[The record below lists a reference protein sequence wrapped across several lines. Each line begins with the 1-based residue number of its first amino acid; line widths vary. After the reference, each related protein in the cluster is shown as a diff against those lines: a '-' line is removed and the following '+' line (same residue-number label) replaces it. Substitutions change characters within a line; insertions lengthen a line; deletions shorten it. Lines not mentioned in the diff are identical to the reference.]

1 MHGAVENKELL
12 FCNQKEVLFLIHGD
26 VTKEV
31 LFLMYGAVE
40 TRTYYFVTKE
50 VLSNKTV
57 KEPLLSNHGVFKT
70 ESALFSNYG
79 GIENRS
85 NCFEYGSFCFKSMEL
100 FQIRSY

>member
-40 TRTYYFVTKE
+40 NKE
-50 VLSNKTV
+50 
-57 KEPLLSNHGVFKT
+57 LLFCNQGGSVFNVW
-70 ESALFSNYG
+70 S
-79 GIENRS
+79 
-85 NCFEYGSFCFKSMEL
+85 C
-100 FQIRSY
+100 